1 LHTLRPSN
9 QDINT
14 ADGFNIE
21 IDRLNGLAIDLQ
33 AGLAKIAE
41 ISKDIM
47 SRSAVVDHCW
57 L

>member
-14 ADGFNIE
+14 DGFNIE

-47 SRSAVVDHCW
+47 SLSAVVDHCW